1 MNTPLDS
8 CVIDRLRASF
18 RSGMTFP
25 EQFRMTQLQN
35 LLSLVEEN
43 EQLIQDALHKDL
55 HKPKFESV
63 LSEIQITLNDLYFAM
78 ENLRTWMQPEYNI
91 GKNLA
96 TRMDDCFIRR
106 EPLGVVLIIGA
117 WNYPLHLILLP
128 LVAAIAAGNCAILKP
143 SEICQATE
151 QLLAEL
157 IPKYLSQDCYAVL
170 CGGAEDT
177 KSLLKN
183 KFDHIF
189 YTGSQVVARSIL
201 LAAAPH
207 LTPVTLEL
215 GGKSPCFIYGHIDI
229 QKAAKRLCWSKFFNT
244 GQSCVAPDYVLCT
257 AQTRDALLPALRE
270 TLRTFYGPDPGASLD
285 MGRIVTPR
293 HWRRLMDMLEN
304 SKGKVVIGGE
314 SREEDRYIAPTVL
327 VDVQESDAL
336 MQEEIFG
343 PILPILTIESLEEGI
358 DYINRQEKP
367 LALYVFSDETS
378 VVTTVLNNT
387 SSGGFCGNDGI
398 VHMAL
403 PGLPFGGVGASGMGS
418 YHGRWGFETFS
429 HRRGCMNRSW
439 LLERVNVLRYPP
451 YSDYNLGWLRWAT
464 TFKKNSWGG
473 CSVM

>member
-1 MNTPLDS
+1 MAS
-8 CVIDRLRASF
+8 QSEVIDRLRTTF
-18 RSGMTFP
+18 RSGVTIP

-35 LLSLVEEN
+35 LLFLVEEN

-55 HKPKFESV
+55 HK
-63 LSEIQITLNDLYFAM
+63 
-78 ENLRTWMQPEYNI
+78 
-91 GKNLA
+91 A

-157 IPKYLSQDCYAVL
+157 LPKYLSQDCYAVL

-177 KSLLKN
+177 KSLLNN

-189 YTGSQVVARSIL
+189 YTGSQAVARSIL

-215 GGKSPCFIYGHIDI
+215 GGKSPCFIYGRIDI

-244 GQSCVAPDYVLCT
+244 GQSCVAPDYLLCT
-257 AQTRDALLPALRE
+257 AQTRDALLPALQE
-270 TLRTFYGPDPGASLD
+270 TLQTFYGLDPGVSPD
-285 MGRIVTPR
+285 MGRIVTQR
-293 HWRRLMDMLEN
+293 HWRRLVDMLGK
-304 SKGKVVIGGE
+304 SKGKVVIGGD